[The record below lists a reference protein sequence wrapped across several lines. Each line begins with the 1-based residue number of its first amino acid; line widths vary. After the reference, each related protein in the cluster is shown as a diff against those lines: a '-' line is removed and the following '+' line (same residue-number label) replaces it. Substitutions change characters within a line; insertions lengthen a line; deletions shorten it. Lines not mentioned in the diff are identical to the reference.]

1 MKTRLLAVAT
11 VCACAG
17 MAHAI
22 RVDLGVY
29 ENASNA
35 SLSGIDLWV
44 DVLDAPGPAIDF
56 VFHNDSTAS
65 SFITAVYFETG
76 LAGLSGGSIVDQSTG
91 VSFNMGATPPNPA
104 QPGFL
109 FGGSW
114 GGNLVSLDADNPSPT
129 WGINEGGLETL
140 TVRLNASGIN
150 ANGVAAAMLAD
161 PREFRIAQHVQGL
174 ENGAFSVWSVTPAP
188 GSLAL
193 LGLGGL
199 AAGRRR
205 R

>member
-1 MKTRLLAVAT
+1 MSRLLAVAS

-29 ENASNA
+29 ENSNNA

-76 LAGLSGGSIVDQSTG
+76 LAGLSGGSIVDQSAG
-91 VSFNMGATPPNPA
+91 VAFAAPATPTNPA
-104 QPGFL
+104 QPAFL
-109 FGGSW
+109 WGGSW
-114 GGNLVSLDADNPSPT
+114 AGNLASFDANSPSPT

-140 TVRLNASGIN
+140 TVRLNASGTN
-150 ANGVAAAMLAD
+150 ASAVAAALNAD
-161 PREFRIAQHVQGL
+161 PRRWRIAQHVQGI
-174 ENGAFSVWSVTPAP
+174 EGQFSVWSVTPAP
-188 GSLAL
+188 GGLAL

-199 AAGRRR
+199 VVGRRR

>member
-17 MAHAI
+17 MAQAI

-29 ENASNA
+29 ENSNNA

-76 LAGLSGGSIVDQSTG
+76 LAGLSGGSIVDQSAG

-114 GGNLVSLDADNPSPT
+114 AGNLLSLDADSPSPT

-140 TVRLNASGIN
+140 TVRLNASGTN
-150 ANGVAAAMLAD
+150 ASTVAAALQAD
-161 PREFRIAQHVQGL
+161 PRGWRIAQHVQGL
-174 ENGAFSVWSVTPAP
+174 PGGFSVWSVTPAP
-188 GSLAL
+188 SSLAL
-193 LGLGGL
+193 LGLGGMVL
-199 AAGRRR
+199 GRRR

>member
-1 MKTRLLAVAT
+1 MTRVLAVAS
-11 VCACAG
+11 VCALAG

-29 ENASNA
+29 ENAGNA

-44 DVLDAPGPAIDF
+44 DVLDAPGPSIDF
-56 VFHNDSTAS
+56 VFHNDSSAGSFVTAL
-65 SFITAVYFETG
+65 YFEAG
-76 LAGLSGGSIVDQSTG
+76 LPGLSGGSIVDQSAG

-114 GGNLVSLDADNPSPT
+114 NGNLVSFDADNPSPT
-129 WGINEGGLETL
+129 WGINQGGLETL
-140 TVRLNASGIN
+140 TVRLNASGID
-150 ANGVAAAMLAD
+150 ANGVATALLAN
-161 PREFRIAQHVQGL
+161 PREFRIAQHVQGI
-174 ENGAFSVWSVTPAP
+174 EGQFSVWTVTPAP
-188 GSLAL
+188 ASLAL

-199 AAGRRR
+199 VVGRRR